1 MSLYFIITLPP
12 EEKSSPVVF
21 SHQNPPAYLFR
32 TVLDCFCL
40 WSICAYFSP
49 DSDEMISL
57 EEAILWIEDLYF
69 SQKQQFEACWW
80 ISYKHG
86 GFLLHKTLI
95 DGLESCGLFVNYCNA
110 FINCLNSLSDGTHSL
125 QRIGWWANFQQ
136 FSINQSKTLIH

>member
-21 SHQNPPAYLFR
+21 SHQNPPKPP

-49 DSDEMISL
+49 DSDEMTSL

-69 SQKQQFEACWW
+69 SQKQQFEVK
-80 ISYKHG
+80 SMLMD
-86 GFLLHKTLI
+86 FLQTWK
-95 DGLESCGLFVNYCNA
+95 LFTSQDVN
-110 FINCLNSLSDGTHSL
+110 
-125 QRIGWWANFQQ
+125 
-136 FSINQSKTLIH
+136 